1 MYNHILS
8 IILFTPLVGAILLL
22 FIPKENKDAVRW
34 IANIFGMLGFVVSL
48 PLIPWFWA
56 LKERSGFQFVEGS
69 PNNWIPSIGASYVI
83 GIDGISFLLIM
94 LTTLLGAISILSSW
108 DAIQDRAKDYYGWF
122 LLLQTGMLGVFMAN
136 DFFLFF
142 VFWEAMLVPM
152 YLLIGI
158 WGGPRKLYA
167 AIKFFLYTIFGSVL
181 MLLGI
186 IFLYFHHH
194 TLTGVYTFSI
204 PELYATAPKITGPA
218 AIWLFFA
225 FFLGFAIIF
234 LYFHHHTLTGVY
246 TFLIPE
252 LHATAPKITGP
263 AAIWLFFAFFLGF
276 AIKVP
281 MFPFH
286 TWLPDAH
293 VEAPTAGSVILAGVL
308 LKMGTYGFL
317 RFSLPF
323 FPAVAM
329 TPWVRQLMVTLS
341 IIGIIYGALVSLAQK
356 DMKKLVAY
364 SSVSH
369 LGFCTLGIFACSP
382 LGISGSVIQQINHGI
397 STGALFL
404 IVGILYER
412 RHTREIAEYGGI
424 STVMPMY
431 ATIALIMFMSSMG
444 LPLLN
449 GFVGE
454 FTILQGTFMENK
466 WWAAWAVPGVILAA
480 AYLLWL
486 YQRVFFGHNNNPKNA
501 TLKDL
506 SARELATF
514 VPLIILAFAIGLYPK
529 PLFQILATPVN
540 NLVATVRPDY
550 PGLTKPVVAGQ
561 PVQPDSA
568 TPLPEPT
575 KAPEVKTT
583 PTTAGPAAS
592 GLTRKKALAPAKVA
606 SANLAVQ
613 VNGK

>member
-22 FIPKENKDAVRW
+22 FIPKENKDALRW
-34 IANIFGMLGFVVSL
+34 IANTFGMLGFVASL
-48 PLIPWFWA
+48 PLLPWFWA

-69 PNNWIPSIGASYVI
+69 PNNWIPSIGAGYVI

-108 DAIQDRAKDYYGWF
+108 DAIQDRVKEYYGWF

-167 AIKFFLYTIFGSVL
+167 AIKFFLYTLFGSVL

-204 PELYATAPKITGPA
+204 PELYATAPKIA
-218 AIWLFFA
+218 
-225 FFLGFAIIF
+225 
-234 LYFHHHTLTGVY
+234 
-246 TFLIPE
+246 
-252 LHATAPKITGP
+252 GP

-424 STVMPMY
+424 SGIMPVY

-568 TPLPEPT
+568 TPLPVPP
-575 KAPEVKTT
+575 KAPELKTT
-583 PTTAGPAAS
+583 PTTASPAAS
-592 GLTRKKALAPAKVA
+592 GLTQKKAPAPVKVA

-613 VNGK
+613 ASGK

>member
-1 MYNHILS
+1 MQNHILS
-8 IILFTPLVGAILLL
+8 IILFTPLVGALILL
-22 FIPKENKDAVRW
+22 FVPKENKDAIRW
-34 IANIFGMLGFVVSL
+34 IANFFALGGFLVSL
-48 PLIPWFWA
+48 PLVPMFWA
-56 LKERSGFQFVEGS
+56 QMQSAERFKFIEGTA
-69 PNNWIPSIGASYVI
+69 NNWIPSIGAGYVL

-94 LTTLLGAISILSSW
+94 LTTLLGWISILSSW
-108 DAIQDRAKDYYGWF
+108 TAIENRVKEYYIWF
-122 LLLQTGMLGVFMAN
+122 LVLQTGMLGVFMAL

-167 AIKFFLYTIFGSVL
+167 AIKFFLYTLAGSVL

-186 IFLYFHHH
+186 LFLYFHHH
-194 TLTGVYTFSI
+194 SVTGIFTFGL
-204 PELYATAPKITGPA
+204 EALYQTAPRIYSDYGPYA
-218 AIWLFFA
+218 ATLLFLSFFFA
-225 FFLGFAIIF
+225 
-234 LYFHHHTLTGVY
+234 
-246 TFLIPE
+246 
-252 LHATAPKITGP
+252 
-263 AAIWLFFAFFLGF
+263 F

-308 LKMGTYGFL
+308 LKMGTYGFI

-323 FPAVAM
+323 FPGVL
-329 TPWVRQLMVTLS
+329 THTKVRAWMIALS
-341 IIGIIYGALVSLAQK
+341 IISILYGALVSLMQK

-369 LGFCTLGIFACSP
+369 LGFCTLGIFALTP
-382 LGISGSVIQQINHGI
+382 LGLSGSVLQQINHGI

-424 STVMPMY
+424 SNVMPVY
-431 ATIALIMFMSSMG
+431 ATITMIMFLSSMG

-454 FTILQGTFMENK
+454 YYIMLGTFMVS
-466 WWAAWAVPGVILAA
+466 WRWAAWAVPGVVLAA

-486 YQRVFFGHNNNPKNA
+486 YQRVFFGTVTNPKNEK
-501 TLKDL
+501 LHDL
-506 SARELATF
+506 TPREVLTF
-514 VPLIILAFAIGLYPK
+514 VPLLIMAFWIGLYPK
-529 PLFQILATPVN
+529 PFFQILEQPVN
-540 NLVATVRPDY
+540 QIIQNVRAPQA
-550 PGLTKPVVAGQ
+550 GGPVNASIQ
-561 PVQPDSA
+561 PA
-568 TPLPEPT
+568 FEP
-575 KAPEVKTT
+575 PQ
-583 PTTAGPAAS
+583 S
-592 GLTRKKALAPAKVA
+592 
-606 SANLAVQ
+606 
-613 VNGK
+613 NGGKN